1 MLEYQCV
8 DKEVYNMNTD
18 KIYAQN
24 IASEYAPKDD
34 SKIVA
39 LKKLD
44 KKAKL
49 PAEIFTYSFGI
60 IGALVLGVGMCL
72 SMKII
77 GDQSTL
83 MEILGIIIGL
93 IGIVM
98 AGVNYPIYKKMLE
111 NGKKKYAYDIIRLA
125 KEISEEE

>member
-98 AGVNYPIYKKMLE
+98 VGVNYPIYKKMLE